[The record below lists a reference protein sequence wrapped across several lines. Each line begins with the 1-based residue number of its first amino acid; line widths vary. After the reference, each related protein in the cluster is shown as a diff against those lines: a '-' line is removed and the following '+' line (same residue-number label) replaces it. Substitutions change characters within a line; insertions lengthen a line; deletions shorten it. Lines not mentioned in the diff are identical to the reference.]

1 MDHEFHSIIEKLAIL
16 EGRISPPEKNLAE
29 SKQKKPALFN
39 NLKAKANDEANMEED
54 VVGKVKASLADYLKS
69 AEDNIKQDKDLIAKK
84 KQDLDIKKKELK
96 DLDLQQKE
104 KKEKVEEEPM
114 MIDEAPQLQPGDR
127 VAVAGQNE
135 HQGEFAEVVELSPSG
150 KFVVIRL
157 EQSGEE
163 VPMHLSDVE
172 LTADDSQLDDDDPED
187 YDDADDSEFVEAD
200 TYATGGN
207 STYATGGNATYASE
221 SAPVKTMEF
230 ELNEMGGGVLVEI
243 HGDERQG
250 FTIRRAG
257 KELSSRFKSLAEAE
271 LALEMFAAHRARQQ
285 AADQSADYIEEK

>member
-16 EGRISPPEKNLAE
+16 EGRISPPEKSLAE

-39 NLKAKANDEANMEED
+39 NLKAKVTDEANMEED

-104 KKEKVEEEPM
+104 KEEKVEEEEPM
-114 MIDEAPQLQPGDR
+114 IIDEGPQVQPGDR
-127 VAVAGQNE
+127 VAVIGPNE

-150 KFVVIRL
+150 KFVVISL

-163 VPMHLSDVE
+163 VSMHMSDVE
-172 LTADDSQLDDDDPED
+172 LTADDSQLDGDDE
-187 YDDADDSEFVEAD
+187 YDDTDDSEFVEAD

-207 STYATGGNATYASE
+207 ATYALGGNSTSASE

-257 KELSSRFKSLAEAE
+257 KELSTRFKSLAEAE
-271 LALEMFAAHRARQQ
+271 MALEMFAAHRARQQ

>member
-1 MDHEFHSIIEKLAIL
+1 MDHEFHSIIEKLAVL
-16 EGRISPPEKNLAE
+16 EGRISPPEKSLAE

-39 NLKAKANDEANMEED
+39 NLKAKATDEINMEED

-104 KKEKVEEEPM
+104 VEKVEEEPM
-114 MIDEAPQLQPGDR
+114 MIDEAPQVQPGDR
-127 VAVAGQNE
+127 VAVVGQNE

-150 KFVVIRL
+150 KFVVISL

-163 VPMHLSDVE
+163 VSMHMSDVE
-172 LTADDSQLDDDDPED
+172 LTADDSQLDGDDE
-187 YDDADDSEFVEAD
+187 YDDTDDGEFVEAD

-207 STYATGGNATYASE
+207 ATYATGGNATYASE

-257 KELSSRFKSLAEAE
+257 KELSTRFKSLAEAE